1 LEGGSF
7 ILDLSFLLLTIIS
20 RLDGERSIYAG
31 LHLLRGKRS
40 GQTLQDV
47 EYYSLKGYF
56 CILPKLQIE
65 VFDEA
70 VAQLIE
76 AQYISINED
85 VVYLTEKGKEVHHT
99 LPDYQFNGWDYR
111 GREHVFFSRLSLIV
125 QTLSYFRAGVKSFMP
140 MQNDYDIQLFVK
152 ELLLKP
158 GRLDEAFSTELF
170 QELHQSIERSG
181 MTDDQKVILVH
192 RLGGYNKTGWTWKQ
206 LSDEM
211 AIKPF
216 TLSLYYIES
225 LHMLLQTI
233 SQSSQYP
240 ILTGIIKNIKVS
252 TYLTESTSKTKELFE
267 RGMSMKEISR
277 LRQLKMSTI
286 EDHFVEISNNDQS
299 FPMEEFVSSIDI
311 DAVVAKSKELGTKRL
326 RLLKEQ
332 FPSLTYFQLRLI
344 LGAGAKGGAEWIS
357 NQSC

>member
-1 LEGGSF
+1 M
-7 ILDLSFLLLTIIS
+7 DLSFLLLTIIS

-47 EYYSLKGYF
+47 EYYNLKGFF

-70 VAQLIE
+70 VARLKE
-76 AQYISINED
+76 AQYISINEE
-85 VVYLTEKGKEVHHT
+85 VVYLTKKGKEILHT
-99 LPDYQFNGWDYR
+99 LPLYQFNGWDYR
-111 GREHVFFSRLSLIV
+111 GREHVFFSRLSLLV
-125 QTLSYFRAGVKSFMP
+125 QTSSYFRAGVKSFMP

-152 ELLLKP
+152 ELLLKQ
-158 GRLDEAFSTELF
+158 GRLDETFSNQILSELR
-170 QELHQSIERSG
+170 QSIERSG
-181 MTDDQKVILVH
+181 MNDSQKTILVH

-211 AIKPF
+211 DIKPF
-216 TLSLYYIES
+216 ALTLYYIES
-225 LHMLLQTI
+225 LHMLLQAI
-233 SQSSQYP
+233 IQSSQYP
-240 ILTGIIKNIKVS
+240 ILTGIITNIKVS

-267 RGMSMKEISR
+267 RGLSMQEISQ
-277 LRQLKMSTI
+277 LRHLKMSTI

-299 FPMEEFVSSIDI
+299 FPMEEFVSPTDI
-311 DAVVAKSKELGTKRL
+311 NAVVAKSRELDTKRL
-326 RLLKEQ
+326 RLLKEE
-332 FPSLTYFQLRLI
+332 FPTLTYFQLRLI
-344 LGAGAKGGAEWIS
+344 LGVGSKGGAKWIS